1 MCVCELIYG
10 KNELQNFILYSNGMQ
25 QRITF
30 AEVIANEWFKKGYK
44 PPIFEQSEVILDNVS
59 SIFNDTGVRSFVL
72 FVYLVILLL
81 ACA

>member
-1 MCVCELIYG
+1 MCVCVLIYG